1 MKPAFRWIKS
11 RVMIYSTEDEDRVSE
26 MFENLVGTDEYER
39 STAEGES
46 GNNTLIL
53 EATLTRRREI
63 DQLFD
68 RLGDSVIEW
77 ILEEI
82 EERIDD
88 ECSFFFRLDKQ
99 AAMSGEYT
107 IGTGGDV
114 ISFVCKVASY
124 PAKRELAIDVLKEY
138 LNSRQAPQNK
148 V

>member
-11 RVMIYSTEDEDRVSE
+11 RVMIYPTEDEDRVSE
-26 MFENLVGTDEYER
+26 MFEELVGTDEYEK
-39 STAEGES
+39 STAEGEM
-46 GNNTLIL
+46 GNDTLIL
-53 EATLTRRREI
+53 EATVTRRRDI

-68 RLGDSVIEW
+68 RLGDNVIKG

-107 IGTGGDV
+107 IGAGGDV
-114 ISFVCKVASY
+114 ISFICKVASY
-124 PAKRELAIDVLKEY
+124 PARRELAIDVLKEY
-138 LNSRQAPQNK
+138 LNSLQAPRNQ